1 MSQTPQFPMKP
12 NRIILPCLRLV
23 PVGALCLFLLG
34 CGAGTK
40 NPWIAPDKRE
50 FLAEKVKTY
59 RNAYVR
65 FGQAEDEARK
75 DGNTEALDHYVRA
88 KEAARVEMDRYE
100 RELAA
105 YEASKSVKPAQ

>member
-1 MSQTPQFPMKP
+1 MKQY
-12 NRIILPCLRLV
+12 RMILPCLRLV
-23 PVGALCLFLLG
+23 PVVALCLVLLG
-34 CGAGTK
+34 CAAGAK
-40 NPWIAPDKRE
+40 NSWIAPDQKE

-59 RNAYVR
+59 RNAYIR

-75 DGNTEALDHYVRA
+75 DGNTEELDHYVRA

-105 YEASKSVKPAQ
+105 YEASKGAKPAQ

>member
-1 MSQTPQFPMKP
+1 MSQTPLFSMKP
-12 NRIILPCLRLV
+12 YRMILPCLRLV
-23 PVGALCLFLLG
+23 CVGALCLFLRG
-34 CGAGTK
+34 CGAGAK
-40 NPWIAPDKRE
+40 NPWIAPDQRE

-75 DGNTEALDHYVRA
+75 DGNAEALDHYIRA
-88 KEAARVEMDRYE
+88 KEAARKELDRYE

-105 YEASKSVKPAQ
+105 YEASRGAKAAK